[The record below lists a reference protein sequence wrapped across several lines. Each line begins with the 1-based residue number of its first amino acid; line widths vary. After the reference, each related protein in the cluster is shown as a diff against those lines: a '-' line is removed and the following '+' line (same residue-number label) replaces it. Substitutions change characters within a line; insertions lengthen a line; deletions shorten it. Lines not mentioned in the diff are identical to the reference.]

1 MKFYC
6 DTKKL
11 SEAIGIVSKAVSVKA
26 PFPHLEGI
34 LLCAQGGTLSLT
46 ANNLEISIKTNISA
60 NISEEGS
67 IVLNAKMFSDIVRKL
82 PPDVCE
88 IKTTDKFNVNIS
100 CLNSDYKIV
109 GLNADEFPQP
119 PVIENENSFFIT
131 GEELKNIIG
140 KTLFAVSVDEARKI
154 FTGSLYEIE
163 NGTLTVAAV
172 DGYRLALTKT
182 EIKSEDM
189 TAKLII
195 PGKTQN
201 ELSKIIKGESEEI
214 INISF
219 SKNMVLFKGDNFSFT
234 SRLIEGEF
242 FSYKNTI
249 PAESKYN
256 VKTECYSFIKSIE
269 RVEPVIDEI
278 SKSCVRFKFDAGKIF
293 INCETVLGKVNDFCD
308 CEYFDEPLEVG
319 LNYRYI
325 HDAVV
330 RCEGEEIEI
339 KMNSPLN
346 PIIIRS
352 TDDESY
358 LFMVLPVRI

>member
-34 LLCAQGGTLSLT
+34 LLVAKGGTLSLT
-46 ANNLEISIKTNISA
+46 ANNLEISIQTSISA

-67 IVLNAKMFSDIVRKL
+67 IVLNSKMFSDIIRKL

-88 IKTTDKFNVNIS
+88 IKTTDKLNVNIS

-119 PVIENENSFFIT
+119 PVIENENSFSVT
-131 GEELKNIIG
+131 GDELKNVIG
-140 KTLFAVSVDEARKI
+140 KTLFAVSLDEARKI

-163 NGTLTVAAV
+163 NNNLTVAAV
-172 DGYRLALTKT
+172 DGYRLALTK
-182 EIKSEDM
+182 IKVNGNNIS
-189 TAKLII
+189 AKLII

-201 ELSKIIKGESEEI
+201 ELSKIIEGTSDEI
-214 INISF
+214 INITF
-219 SKNMVLFKGDNFSFT
+219 SKNMVLFEGNNFIFT
-234 SRLIEGEF
+234 SRLIDGEF

-249 PAESKYN
+249 PAESKYV
-256 VKTECYSFIKSIE
+256 VKTDCYTLTKAIE
-269 RVEPVIDEI
+269 RVEPVLDEI
-278 SKSCVRFKFDAGKIF
+278 SKSCVRFKFEEGKIL
-293 INCETVLGKVNDFCD
+293 IYCETVLGKVNDVCECD
-308 CEYFDEPLEVG
+308 YYDESLEVG
-319 LNYRYI
+319 LNYKYI
-325 HDAVV
+325 HDAVS
-330 RCEGEEIEI
+330 RCEGDEIEI